1 MFEFTADE
9 LAFLRDTRAIATD
22 DKGRE
27 VLVGLTFEETE
38 TYMAH
43 RRKFLTG
50 RRDRADRKACI
61 ALANKHQKARLE
73 LLANEVLVRTQNPH
87 RY

>member
-9 LAFLRDTRAIATD
+9 LLFLRDMRAIATD
-22 DKGRE
+22 DKGRK

-38 TYMAH
+38 TYMSH

-50 RRDRADRKACI
+50 GRDRADRKACI

-73 LLANEVLVRTQNPH
+73 VLGTEIFVRTQNPH
-87 RY
+87 RH